1 MISLQ
6 KQCFLSFLFSTNFY
20 TADYFSTTEPANN
33 RIKSLRFVPKQQ
45 TVPIL
50 GSFIRMKRFLFLFCC
65 WFCCFSSKAEEDR
78 TSTRSLLLEKVHESW
93 HMPIWKAQVD
103 EEKKSEKIQEK
114 PQTLQQRTQHVIL
127 PKFVIS
133 NLPLSQALKVLTE
146 IVRVYDL
153 DNKENINFVL
163 IDPQHK
169 APNVDL
175 DLQSISLE
183 KAIHFLKEQTNLE
196 VVFEGNTVIFKNKAY
211 ENEKLETRI
220 FPIARGNV
228 LQALN
233 YSRNPKDERSDEAL
247 LKDFFLKLG
256 IPFTD
261 ENFGFAYDGQNIIVT
276 HHPQYLNKISEIVA
290 LYHQDKQIAIEA
302 KFLEIQQ
309 GVLEE
314 LGLKWDLGG
323 RNQVKASVKDNLRPL
338 SHLQNIQ
345 INANGTTPTFPNALN
360 FGTNIGNFLD
370 ANVFLNHYQMNAF
383 LRAIEQRTDT
393 DLMSAPKVTVLSG
406 RKAEITVAQEL
417 RYPESYRDGRAEV
430 GQAGTGSTSAGTALI
445 AGVPEKFVTRNIG
458 VEMSVTP
465 IAGEGNTIHLHL
477 KPSVT
482 EFEGFVEYGGKN
494 VVTYGSNTSA
504 YGSGYYQPIFSTRK
518 IETEVSL
525 HSGSTLVMG
534 GLTREE
540 VEETHDKIPFFSQIP
555 LLGKLFT
562 SKGQTSQKKNLLIFV
577 TANLVDENGKCFT
590 NSEVPILQKL

>member
-1 MISLQ
+1 M
-6 KQCFLSFLFSTNFY
+6 
-20 TADYFSTTEPANN
+20 AD
-33 RIKSLRFVPKQQ
+33 
-45 TVPIL
+45 
-50 GSFIRMKRFLFLFCC
+50 
-65 WFCCFSSKAEEDR
+65 EDR
-78 TSTRSLLLEKVHESW
+78 FMARSLLLKKVHESW
-93 HMPIWKAQVD
+93 RMPVWTTQPQGGKVTENTP
-103 EEKKSEKIQEK
+103 EEQR
-114 PQTLQQRTQHVIL
+114 TLQERIKRIIL
-127 PKFVIS
+127 PKFVMN
-133 NLPLSQALKVLTE
+133 NLPLFQVLKVLSE

-153 DNKENINFVL
+153 ESKESINFVL

-183 KAIHFLKEQTNLE
+183 KVVYFLKAQTNLE
-196 VVFEGNTVIFKNKAY
+196 VAFVENTIVFKDKAY
-211 ENEKLETRI
+211 EAERLETRV

-228 LQALN
+228 LQALS
-233 YSRNPKDERSDEAL
+233 YSQDKKDEKSDEGL
-247 LKDFFLKLG
+247 LKDFFQKLG
-256 IPFTD
+256 IPFAD
-261 ENFGFAYDGQNIIVT
+261 EKIGFAYDGQNIIVT
-276 HHPQYLNKISEIVA
+276 HHPQYLDKIGEIVA
-290 LYHQDKQIAIEA
+290 LYRQDKQIAIEA

-314 LGLKWDLGG
+314 LGLKWNSGG
-323 RNQVKASVKDNLRPL
+323 NNNVKVNTVGGLRSL
-338 SHLQNIQ
+338 SNLQNVQTSGDGNMPIL
-345 INANGTTPTFPNALN
+345 PNTLDL
-360 FGTNIGNFLD
+360 GTNISHLLD
-370 ANVFLNHYQMNAF
+370 ANVFLNRYQMNA
-383 LRAIEQRTDT
+383 LVRAIEQRSDT

-430 GQAGTGSTSAGTALI
+430 GQAGSGSTSAGTALI

-465 IAGEGNTIHLHL
+465 IAEEGGKIHLCL
-477 KPSVT
+477 EPSVT

-494 VVTYGSNTSA
+494 VVTYGGNMAS

-518 IETEVSL
+518 IKTEVSL
-525 HSGSTLVMG
+525 NSGSTLVMG

-540 VEETHDKIPFFSQIP
+540 VKETHDKIPVLSQIP

-590 NSEVPILQKL
+590 NPEIPTVQKL